1 MKVEHIGLV
10 ADAGVWSDLNSTEI
24 DLNIQIKNP
33 SKIDLFYKYWANI
46 LLITST
52 KYQLYTDFYSER

>member
-1 MKVEHIGLV
+1 MKEHIGLV